1 MKIVSNIQW
10 TLELQDTPIFFDF
23 MLFVYDNNV
32 LWANFNKIKN
42 YTAEKIKFFIKD
54 FFSKCDKIRRKL
66 LD

>member
-1 MKIVSNIQW
+1 MKIVSNVQR
-10 TLELQDTPIFFDF
+10 TLELQDTSIFYDF

-54 FFSKCDKIRRKL
+54 FFSKCDKICRKL